1 MSEISI
7 PHLIQKMRENHTAI
21 LAEGQRKQDTL
32 LRMSPEDAERV
43 LTAALVKTFQEMV
56 RDGYI
61 VDDTNLPSRQ
71 VETRKTL
78 Q

>member
-1 MSEISI
+1 MADISI

-32 LRMSPEDAERV
+32 LRISPEDAERV

-61 VDDTNLPSRQ
+61 VDDTHIPARQ
-71 VETRKTL
+71 IEARKTL